1 MSKYIKL
8 EDVFALVKKANMTN
22 VNMIE
27 LYSKVH
33 SLPSIDP
40 QEMIREMIEE
50 SKTQWAWF
58 EYDSWTIEALLN
70 KLP

>member
-50 SKTQWAWF
+50 SKTQWA
-58 EYDSWTIEALLN
+58 
-70 KLP
+70 